1 MLIYQY
7 IEMIL
12 IRAIWILVYM
22 GSVKNDIL
30 ALGPTR
36 YLFFENGKVYTF
48 EYGEYENKYTGEV
61 DPPEIRYIGKLS
73 KAELADFEN
82 ELKNLEELDVNS
94 YDIIELMDMNVWH
107 ITINGESKRVNING
121 EAPLLDK
128 YIKAI
133 NNHTQQ

>member
-1 MLIYQY
+1 
-7 IEMIL
+7 
-12 IRAIWILVYM
+12 M
-22 GSVKNDIL
+22 GPVKNDIL